1 MKISELRLP
10 EHIYFC
16 AFESRSALTNSL
28 SELIQMR
35 LKNAIRQ
42 SGSASLAVSGGS
54 TPIPLFDQLSNTP
67 LDWSKVAVTLVD
79 DRWVNPEQPDSNELL
94 VKKHLLH
101 NAAENARFIGL
112 WQPEISAEA
121 AVVNC
126 HQRLSALNDR
136 LDTVILGMGNDGH
149 TASLFPC
156 SNELEAALNSD
167 LDCAAVNPGTAPHA
181 RMTLT
186 PKRLLNSELRILHL
200 CGQDK
205 LETLAKALKDNDPQT
220 MPISLF
226 LQHPLTIYWAP

>member
-1 MKISELRLP
+1 MKISELKVP
-10 EHIYFC
+10 EHIKLC
-16 AFESRSALTNSL
+16 AFESRTALTNSL
-28 SELIQMR
+28 SDLIQMR

-54 TPIPLFDQLSNTP
+54 TPIPLFDQLSSTP
-67 LDWSKVAVTLVD
+67 LDWSKVTTTLVD
-79 DRWVNPEQPDSNELL
+79 DRWVNPEHPDSNEQL

-101 NAAENARFIGL
+101 NAAANARFIGL
-112 WQPEISAEA
+112 WQPDTSAEA
-121 AVVNC
+121 AVDDC
-126 HQRLSALNDR
+126 HQRLATLNGR
-136 LDTVILGMGNDGH
+136 LNTVILGMGNDGH
-149 TASLFPC
+149 TASLFPG
-156 SNELEAALNSD
+156 SKELQAALTSE

>member
-1 MKISELRLP
+1 
-10 EHIYFC
+10 
-16 AFESRSALTNSL
+16 
-28 SELIQMR
+28 MR

-167 LDCAAVNPGTAPHA
+167 LDCAAVKPGTAPHA

-205 LETLAKALKDNDPQT
+205 LETLAKALNDNDPQT